1 LCFDGFRSR
10 DVQRNIYQK
19 YWNEMKKKHPDLTD
33 DQLKARVGVFAGVV
47 GFGIIMMGYLFT
59 MLFESV

>member
-1 LCFDGFRSR
+1 
-10 DVQRNIYQK
+10 
-19 YWNEMKKKHPDLTD
+19 MKKKHPDLTD